1 MRLVCFLVALFALS
15 AVSARRR
22 PITISLQR
30 HTKTLEEFA
39 RLRDARAA
47 FRHPLEGL
55 VEGIDVLDLL
65 AELPSEPMFNLQ
77 DAEYYGNIS
86 IGTPP
91 QNFTAIMDTGSS
103 NLWVPSKSCNPSV
116 YPSCKNHT
124 TYNSAVSSTYVA
136 NGKSLNLPYGSGTV
150 EGFLSQD
157 TAVLAGISVPKQVFG
172 EMTAFPG
179 DVWEQVP
186 FDGILGLGY
195 PLISIDNVTPV
206 FDSIMAA
213 HVFSQNVFA
222 FYLSTENEFD
232 PSYGKSVLTLGGTD
246 SRLYTGDFTY
256 TPVLQ
261 ESYWL
266 IGVDDLKLNG
276 QTTSACKGIF
286 SSQCYMV
293 VDTGTSVITGPS
305 AKINPIIA
313 KTNVSEDCSN
323 LSQMPPLQFTIGGKD
338 FVLTPDFYVIKT
350 FYAGS
355 FSCQLGI
362 QALDQLGLWILGDPF
377 LRAYYTVF
385 DRDSNRVG
393 FATAVVPEKLEL

>member
-1 MRLVCFLVALFALS
+1 
-15 AVSARRR
+15 
-22 PITISLQR
+22 
-30 HTKTLEEFA
+30 
-39 RLRDARAA
+39 
-47 FRHPLEGL
+47 
-55 VEGIDVLDLL
+55 
-65 AELPSEPMFNLQ
+65 
-77 DAEYYGNIS
+77 
-86 IGTPP
+86 
-91 QNFTAIMDTGSS
+91 MDTGSS
-103 NLWVPSKSCNPSV
+103 NLWVPSKSCNSAV

-124 TYNSAVSSTYVA
+124 TYNSAASATYVA
-136 NGKSLNLPYGSGTV
+136 NGKSLDLPYGSGTV
-150 EGFLSQD
+150 TGFLSQD
-157 TAVLAGISVPKQVFG
+157 TSVLAGISVPKQVFG

-195 PLISIDNVTPV
+195 PMISIDSVTPV
-206 FDSIMAA
+206 FDNMMAA
-213 HVFSQNVFA
+213 HAFSQNVFA
-222 FYLSTENEFD
+222 FYLSTENKFD

-246 SRLYTGDFTY
+246 SRFYTGAFTY

-261 ESYWL
+261 QSYWL

-276 QTTSACKGIF
+276 QTTGACKGLF

-305 AKINPIIA
+305 SKINPIIA
-313 KTNVSEDCSN
+313 KINVSEDCSN
-323 LSQMPPLQFTIGGKD
+323 LSALPPLQFSIGGKD

-355 FSCQLGI
+355 YSCQLGI

-393 FATAVVPEKLEL
+393 FATAVVPETLNL